1 MDELKDMSAIEIG
14 KAVNNKQISPT
25 EVLQYFEK
33 RIEEENPK
41 LNAIVYTKFDEAY
54 ERAKE
59 LEKELEKGEHKHLPL
74 AGVPFAL
81 KDFLPSKKGWTNTHG
96 GVKSLQAVDSE
107 SSEFCKA
114 MESLGGIAI
123 GKTNAPS
130 FGFSGLTDNKMYGAT
145 RNPFNT
151 KYNSGGSSGGSAS
164 AVGGKLLPVAEGGD
178 GGGSIRVPSAWCNC
192 VGYKPSVGRV
202 PSVCRPDAWT
212 ATHPY
217 CFNGCI
223 TRSVKDSALIFD
235 KMFRYN
241 PRDPLSV
248 PITGRSLNYVVGYP
262 IDDTNNLKGIV
273 IGYTYD
279 WNCFKEVDSEIVNA
293 IENAIKKFESLGVK
307 VIPVSPKIKT
317 PLKELSELWCRSIS
331 IDTAYDLEEWKKQG
345 LNLYEKEDELPE
357 GFLDWQKIAINSTV
371 SDYKRF
377 NEIRTELLDMHE
389 DLFEKVDFIVSPVT
403 VINPVENGKEKGTT
417 RINSTSQ
424 LEFAETFFQNF
435 TGHPACSLP
444 CGFTKEGLPIGI
456 QVVGKKFRDS
466 DMFYLMSRFYN

>member
-59 LEKELEKGEHKHLPL
+59 LEKELDKGEHKYLPL

-114 MESLGGIAI
+114 MESLGGIAV

-178 GGGSIRVPSAWCNC
+178 GGGSIRQQ
-192 VGYKPSVGRV
+192 R
-202 PSVCRPDAWT
+202 
-212 ATHPY
+212 
-217 CFNGCI
+217 
-223 TRSVKDSALIFD
+223 
-235 KMFRYN
+235 
-241 PRDPLSV
+241 
-248 PITGRSLNYVVGYP
+248 
-262 IDDTNNLKGIV
+262 
-273 IGYTYD
+273 
-279 WNCFKEVDSEIVNA
+279 
-293 IENAIKKFESLGVK
+293 
-307 VIPVSPKIKT
+307 
-317 PLKELSELWCRSIS
+317 
-331 IDTAYDLEEWKKQG
+331 
-345 LNLYEKEDELPE
+345 
-357 GFLDWQKIAINSTV
+357 
-371 SDYKRF
+371 
-377 NEIRTELLDMHE
+377 
-389 DLFEKVDFIVSPVT
+389 
-403 VINPVENGKEKGTT
+403 
-417 RINSTSQ
+417 
-424 LEFAETFFQNF
+424 
-435 TGHPACSLP
+435 
-444 CGFTKEGLPIGI
+444 
-456 QVVGKKFRDS
+456 
-466 DMFYLMSRFYN
+466 

>member
-1 MDELKDMSAIEIG
+1 MDELKDMSAREIG

-41 LNAIVYTKFDEAY
+41 LNAIVYIKFDEAY

-59 LEKELEKGEHKHLPL
+59 LEKELDKGAYYPL

-223 TRSVKDSALIFD
+223 TRTVEDAAIIYNQ
-235 KMFRYN
+235 MFRYN
-241 PRDPLSV
+241 PRDPLSCILPV
-248 PITGRSLNYVVGYP
+248 DISKIVYQKG
-262 IDDTNNLKGIV
+262 NLKDIV
-273 IGYTYD
+273 IGVTYD
-279 WNCFKEVDSEIVNA
+279 WNCFKNVDSEIVNA
-293 IENAIKKFESLGVK
+293 IENAIKKFESLGAK
-307 VIPVSPKIKT
+307 VVPVTPNIKT
-317 PLKELSELWCRSIS
+317 SLKELSEMWCRSIS
-331 IDTAYDLEEWKKQG
+331 IDTAYDLECWKEDG

-377 NEIRTELLDMHE
+377 NEIRTELLDAHE
-389 DLFEKVDFIVSPVT
+389 DIFDNGIDIIISPVT

-417 RINSTSQ
+417 RIPSDSQ
-424 LEFAETFFQNF
+424 IEFAETFFQNF

-456 QVVGKKFRDS
+456 QIVGKKYYDAQ
-466 DMFYLMSRFYN
+466 MFYLMSRFYN

>member
-1 MDELKDMSAIEIG
+1 MDLKEMSAIEIG
-14 KAVNNKQISPT
+14 DAVNKKKISPT

-33 RIEEENPK
+33 RITEENPK

-59 LEKELEKGEHKHLPL
+59 LEKELDKGVYYPL

-223 TRSVKDSALIFD
+223 TRSVKDSALIFE
-235 KMFRYN
+235 KMFKYN
-241 PRDPLSV
+241 SRDPLSV
-248 PITGRSLNYVVGYP
+248 PLNSSVTNWANISLN
-262 IDDTNNLKGIV
+262 DENNLKNIKIGI
-273 IGYTYD
+273 TYD
-279 WNCFKEVDSEIVNA
+279 WNCFKNVDSEIVNA
-293 IENAIKKFESLGVK
+293 IENAIKKFESLGAK
-307 VIPVSPKIKT
+307 VIPVISNIKT
-317 PLKELSELWCRSIS
+317 SLKELSELWCRSIS
-331 IDTAYDLEEWKKQG
+331 IDTAYDLECWKKDG

-357 GFLDWQKIAINSTV
+357 GFLDWQKIAINSTI

-377 NEIRTELLDMHE
+377 NAIRTELLDAHE
-389 DLFEKVDFIVSPVT
+389 DIFDNGIDFIISPVT

-417 RINSTSQ
+417 RIPSDSQ
-424 LEFAETFFQNF
+424 IEFAETFFQNF

-456 QVVGKKFRDS
+456 QIVGKKYHDE

>member
-1 MDELKDMSAIEIG
+1 MDLKEMSALEIG
-14 KAVNNKQISPT
+14 SAVNRKQVSPT
-25 EVLQYFEK
+25 EVLQYFEQ
-33 RIEEENPK
+33 RIKEENPK
-41 LNAIVYTKFDEAY
+41 LNAFVYTRFDEAY

-59 LEKELEKGEHKHLPL
+59 IEKRIDNEWLPL

-151 KYNSGGSSGGSAS
+151 KYNSGGSSGGSAA
-164 AVGGKLLPVAEGGD
+164 AVGGKLVPVAEGGD

-223 TRSVKDSALIFD
+223 TRNVRDAAIIYNE
-235 KMFRYN
+235 MFRYD
-241 PRDPLSV
+241 PRDPLSIPCGV
-248 PITGRSLNYVVGYP
+248 
-262 IDDTNNLKGIV
+262 NLMSWIGV
-273 IGYTYD
+273 SGNLRGYTIGVTLD
-279 WNCFKEVDSEIVNA
+279 WNCFKDVDKEIVS
-293 IENAIKKFESLGVK
+293 AIKDAIKRFEELGAK
-307 VIPVSPKIKT
+307 VIPVKPNIKT
-317 PLKELSELWCRSIS
+317 SLRELAELWCRSIS
-331 IDTAYDLEEWKKQG
+331 IDTAYDLECWKKEG

-357 GFLDWQKIAINSTV
+357 GFLDWQRIAINSTV

-377 NEIRTELLDMHE
+377 NEIRTELLDAHE
-389 DLFEKVDFIVSPVT
+389 DLFKEVDFIISPVT

-417 RINSTSQ
+417 RIDSDSQ

-456 QVVGKKFRDS
+456 QVVGKKFS
-466 DMFYLMSRFYN
+466 DDAMFYLMSRFYDK

>member
-1 MDELKDMSAIEIG
+1 MDLKEMSAIEIG
-14 KAVNNKQISPT
+14 DAVNNKQISPT

-41 LNAIVYTKFDEAY
+41 LNAFVYTRFDEAY
-54 ERAKE
+54 KQAKKIE
-59 LEKELEKGEHKHLPL
+59 KRLEKKEYLPL

-114 MESLGGIAI
+114 MEALGGIAV
-123 GKTNAPS
+123 GKTNAFS

-223 TRSVKDSALIFD
+223 TRSVKDSAIIFD
-235 KMFRYN
+235 KMFQYN

-248 PITGRSLNYVVGYP
+248 PIRNERSLSSVSSDN
-262 IDDTNNLKGIV
+262 INDLKGIT

-279 WNCFKEVDSEIVNA
+279 WNCFGKIDDEI
-293 IENAIKKFESLGVK
+293 INAIKDAIKQFKKLGAK
-307 VIPVSPKIKT
+307 VISVSPKIKT
-317 PLKELSELWCRSIS
+317 SLKELSEMWCRSIS
-331 IDTAYDLEEWKKQG
+331 IDTAYDLECWKKDG

-357 GFLDWQKIAINSTV
+357 GFLEWQKLAYNSTV

-444 CGFTKEGLPIGI
+444 CGFTKEGLPIGVQI
-456 QVVGKKFRDS
+456 VGKKFHDS